1 MRKPTQLLA
10 PAFVLGALL
19 CGGYFLAARPTAIP
33 VASAKV
39 AIGTGMEQLQ
49 VVTSVPVAELV
60 VTVAPAASP
69 TPASRPTTP
78 AQTTRPP
85 QSAQVQPVKAAVP
98 AETSGQAQA
107 SAAKPAAKPV
117 APAKA
122 PAAAPAAVPSANLQP
137 PDRIVAPSIGL
148 DSKVVTVGWHEV
160 KDSDGSSH
168 TEWDVASYA
177 VGWQKNSA
185 LPGQVGNTV
194 LAGHNNIEGEVF
206 RNLGEFQI
214 GDQITLFS
222 GGRTFNYTVAEK
234 FVLQDKG
241 VPYEQRLDN
250 AKWIGPFPD
259 ERVTL
264 ISCWPPTGNTH
275 RMFIIAHPTKSN

>member
-19 CGGYFLAARPTAIP
+19 WGGYHLAVRPSEVP

-49 VVTSVPVAELV
+49 VVTSVPMVSVPATAVPVAK
-60 VTVAPAASP
+60 VAPTKAPPLPPQPSVKAAV
-69 TPASRPTTP
+69 P
-78 AQTTRPP
+78 AQP
-85 QSAQVQPVKAAVP
+85 AQAQPVKAAVP
-98 AETSGQAQA
+98 A
-107 SAAKPAAKPV
+107 PAPQ
-117 APAKA
+117 P
-122 PAAAPAAVPSANLQP
+122 AAPAAPAPAAPADADWQP

-160 KDSDGSSH
+160 KDPDGSSH

-185 LPGQVGNTV
+185 LPGQIGNVV

-206 RNLGEFQI
+206 RNLGQFQI
-214 GDQITLFS
+214 GDQITLYA
-222 GGRTFNYTVAEK
+222 GGHTFNYTVAEK
-234 FVLQDKG
+234 FVVQEKG
-241 VPYEQRLDN
+241 VPYAQRLEN
-250 AKWIGPFPD
+250 AKWIGAFAD
-259 ERVTL
+259 ERLTL
-264 ISCWPPTGNTH
+264 VSCWPPTDNTH
-275 RMFIIAHPTKSN
+275 RMFIIAHPTKSD